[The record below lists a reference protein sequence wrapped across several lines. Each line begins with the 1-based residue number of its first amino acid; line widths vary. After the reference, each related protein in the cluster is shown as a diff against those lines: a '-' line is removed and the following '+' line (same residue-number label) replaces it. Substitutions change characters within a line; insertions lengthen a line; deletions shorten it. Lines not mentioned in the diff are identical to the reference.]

1 MTDPQPIARHLACYD
16 FPWDITRSLELALFR
31 TFASPRI
38 GALLHT
44 TGEFERCPQKRYD
57 DTDLIVSAIVEHG
70 YDSELGS
77 KAIAHLNAIHGRFG
91 IANEDFLYVLSTFV
105 FEPLRWI
112 ERFGWRRPTI
122 EEKHGWFEFWREVGK
137 RMAISDLPETY
148 ADFERYNL
156 EYEATTF
163 RYTGASSQ
171 VGEATRELFASWF
184 PRVLRPLVRA
194 SIHALLD
201 ARLRQA
207 FGFPT
212 PAPGYVRAV
221 DGAMQLRARI
231 MRWLPKRR
239 TPRMRTEMRHRTYP
253 DGWRLEDL
261 GPTHP
266 KTTN

>member
-1 MTDPQPIARHLACYD
+1 MGDPQPIVRRMACYD

-38 GALLHT
+38 GALLHA
-44 TGEFERCPQKRYD
+44 TGEFERRPQKRYD

-77 KAIAHLNAIHGRFG
+77 RAIAHMNAIHGRFG

-112 ERFGWRRPTI
+112 ERFGWRKPSL
-122 EEKHGWFEFWREVGK
+122 EEKQGWFEFWREVGR
-137 RMAISDLPETY
+137 RMAIRELPESY

-156 EYEATTF
+156 EYEAAQF
-163 RYTGASSQ
+163 RYTEASRH
-171 VGEATRELFASWF
+171 VGTATRELFGSWF
-184 PRVLRPLVRA
+184 PSFLRPLVRA

-207 FGFPT
+207 FGFSTPT
-212 PAPGYVRAV
+212 PGYVRAV
-221 DGAMQLRARI
+221 DAAMRLRARI
-231 MRWLPKRR
+231 LRWLPKRI
-239 TPRMRTEMRHRTYP
+239 TPRMRTEMRHRSYP
-253 DGWRLEDL
+253 KGWRLEEL
-261 GPTHP
+261 GPLG
-266 KTTN
+266 KKGVD

>member
-1 MTDPQPIARHLACYD
+1 MTDPKQIAHRMACYD

-38 GALLHT
+38 GALLHA

-57 DTDLIVSAIVEHG
+57 DTDLIVSSIVEHG

-112 ERFGWRRPTI
+112 ERFGWRPPSI
-122 EEKHGWFEFWREVGK
+122 EEKQGWFEFWREVGK
-137 RMAISDLPETY
+137 RMAIRDLPGSY
-148 ADFERYNL
+148 AEFERYNL
-156 EYEATTF
+156 DYEAAHF
-163 RYTGASSQ
+163 RYTEASRH
-171 VGEATRELFASWF
+171 VGDATRELFASWF

-201 ARLRQA
+201 ARLREA
-207 FGFPT
+207 FGFR
-212 PAPGYVRAV
+212 AASPGYVWAV
-221 DGAMQLRARI
+221 DRAMQLRAYVLRL
-231 MRWLPKRR
+231 LPRRR
-239 TPRMRTEMRHRTYP
+239 TPRMRTEMRHRSYP
-253 DGWRLEDL
+253 AGWRLEDL
-261 GPTHP
+261 GPAH
-266 KTTN
+266 KKSGD

>member
-1 MTDPQPIARHLACYD
+1 MTDPQPIARRLACCD

-122 EEKHGWFEFWREVGK
+122 DEKQGWFEFWREVGK
-137 RMAISDLPETY
+137 RMGILDLPETY

-201 ARLRQA
+201 VRLRLA
-207 FGFPT
+207 FVFPT
-212 PAPGYVRAV
+212 PSPGYVRAV

-261 GPTHP
+261 GPTHT
-266 KTTN
+266 KITN